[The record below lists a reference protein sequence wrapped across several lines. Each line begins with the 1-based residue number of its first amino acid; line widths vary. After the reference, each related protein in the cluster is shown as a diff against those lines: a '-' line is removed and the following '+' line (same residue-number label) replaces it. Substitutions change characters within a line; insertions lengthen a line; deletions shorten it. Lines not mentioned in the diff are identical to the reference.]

1 MDKRCLG
8 CGAFLQNND
17 SSLEGYV
24 IGDHDICERCHRI
37 KNYGE
42 YKSSIKN
49 NDTFINILDDIS
61 KTNSLVVLVVSVFDL
76 KENYDLFKK
85 HLKNPTLLV
94 LTKRDLLP
102 KSYNND
108 KLINYLDIDCVDKI
122 VVSSVKNYNFDELI
136 EKIRK
141 NKTNKNVYIVGYTND
156 GKSTLINKLIYNYSN
171 NIPSI
176 TTSNF
181 PSTTLNN
188 IEVKLDD
195 DLTII
200 DTPGL
205 LDEGNMEN
213 YFDLIKVIVPKKE
226 IKPITY
232 TINIDQTFLINDLVR
247 IDIKKNNTITMYI
260 SNTLKIN
267 RFYKE
272 NHHLEMLEKHIIDVD
287 NNNDV
292 VISGLGF
299 IRIKNKTKLTI
310 YTLKGVKVFKRKAL
324 IS

>member
-1 MDKRCLG
+1 MDKKCIG
-8 CGAFLQNND
+8 CGAVLQNND

-24 IGDHDICERCHRI
+24 IGEHDICERCHRI

-49 NDTFINILDDIS
+49 NDTFINVLNDIN
-61 KTNSLVVLVVSVFDL
+61 KTKSLVVLVVSVFDL

-94 LTKRDLLP
+94 LTKRDILP
-102 KSYNND
+102 KLYNDD
-108 KLINYLDIDCVDKI
+108 KLLNYLNIDCIDKI
-122 VVSSVKNYNFDELI
+122 VVSSLKNYNFDELI
-136 EKIRK
+136 SKIRK
-141 NKTNKNVYIVGYTND
+141 NQTNKKVYVVGYTND

-181 PSTTLNN
+181 PSTTLSN
-188 IEVKLDD
+188 IEIKLDD
-195 DLTII
+195 NLTII

-205 LDEGNMEN
+205 LDEGNMES
-213 YFDLIKVIVPKKE
+213 YFDIIKTIVPKKE
-226 IKPITY
+226 IRPTTY
-232 TINIDQTFLINDLVR
+232 TINIDQTFLIDELVR
-247 IDIKKNNTITMYI
+247 IDIKKNNTITMFI
-260 SNTLKIN
+260 SNSLRIN
-267 RFYKE
+267 RFYKDNE
-272 NHHLEMLEKHIIDVD
+272 YLSNLEKHIIDVD
-287 NNNDV
+287 DNNDV

-299 IRIKNKTKLTI
+299 IRIRNKTKLII
-310 YTLKGVKVFKRKAL
+310 YTLEGVKVFKRKAL

>member
-1 MDKRCLG
+1 MDKKCIG
-8 CGAFLQNND
+8 CGAVLQNND

-24 IGDHDICERCHRI
+24 IGEHDICERCHRI

-49 NDTFINILDDIS
+49 NDTFINVLNDIN
-61 KTNSLVVLVVSVFDL
+61 KTKSLVVLVVSVFDL

-94 LTKRDLLP
+94 LTKRDILP
-102 KSYNND
+102 KLYNDD
-108 KLINYLDIDCVDKI
+108 KLLNYLNIDCIDKI
-122 VVSSVKNYNFDELI
+122 VVSSLKNYNFDELI
-136 EKIRK
+136 NKIRK
-141 NKTNKNVYIVGYTND
+141 NQTNKKVYVVGYTND

-181 PSTTLNN
+181 PSTTLSN
-188 IEVKLDD
+188 IEIKLDD
-195 DLTII
+195 NLTII

-205 LDEGNMEN
+205 LDEGNMES
-213 YFDLIKVIVPKKE
+213 YFDIIKTIVPKKE
-226 IKPITY
+226 IRPTTY
-232 TINIDQTFLINDLVR
+232 TINIDQTFLIDELVR
-247 IDIKKNNTITMYI
+247 IDIKKNNTITMFI
-260 SNTLKIN
+260 SNSLRIN
-267 RFYKE
+267 RFYKDNE
-272 NHHLEMLEKHIIDVD
+272 YLSNLEKHIIDVD
-287 NNNDV
+287 DNNDV

-299 IRIKNKTKLTI
+299 IRIRNKTKLII
-310 YTLKGVKVFKRKAL
+310 YTLEGVKVFKRKAL